1 MKFPGYNLKK
11 KSLFLLWTLGRGEH
25 PATPLVLVLLFN
37 HNTMSKVFEE
47 NAQKAINLSEGLKKH
62 FSEVSRYGVIE
73 SELDRLKDDALA
85 AIAKIKEVEAMRLE
99 VSKKLIAA
107 NAALD
112 AVKEHAMKY
121 RKLIK
126 SHYSQEQWLRFGIQD
141 KR

>member
-1 MKFPGYNLKK
+1 
-11 KSLFLLWTLGRGEH
+11 
-25 PATPLVLVLLFN
+25 
-37 HNTMSKVFEE
+37 MSKVFEE